1 MKESDLYLPLKQYL
15 ESQNYEVKGEVCDC
29 DVVAVR
35 NEEAPVIIELKLTLN
50 LDVLLQG
57 VDRLA
62 LSSLIY
68 IGIPHDTKSFKKKRK
83 LAIKLLK
90 MLGFGLILI
99 NAKSNKVEV
108 LLDPCEYKPR
118 KVKQKKERLL
128 GEFQSR
134 MGDPNLGGM
143 ASKKGVL
150 TSYRQ
155 KALKIALYL
164 EKNEAV
170 KASVLSQELEEP
182 KARDVMY
189 KNFYGWFDRVGSGMY
204 ALSNKGKDEI
214 GLWLDKNT
222 Q

>member
-15 ESQNYEVKGEVCDC
+15 ESQNYEVKGEICDC
-29 DVVAVR
+29 DVVAIKDK
-35 NEEAPVIIELKLTLN
+35 EPPVIVELKLTLN

-68 IGIPHDTKSFKKKRK
+68 IGIPHECKSFKKRRK
-83 LAIKLLK
+83 LSLKLLK

-99 NAKSNKVEV
+99 DVKSNKVEV
-108 LLDPCEYKPR
+108 LLDPSEYTPR
-118 KVKQKKERLL
+118 KIKQKKEKLL

-134 MGDPNLGGM
+134 IGDPNLGGM

-164 EKNEAV
+164 EKNESE
-170 KASVLSQELEEP
+170 KASILSKELDEP
-182 KARDVMY
+182 KARDIMY
-189 KNFYGWFDRVGSGMY
+189 NNFYGWFDRVSIGVY
-204 ALSNKGKDEI
+204 KLSLKGEAEI
-214 GLWLDKNT
+214 GLWLSK
-222 Q
+222 